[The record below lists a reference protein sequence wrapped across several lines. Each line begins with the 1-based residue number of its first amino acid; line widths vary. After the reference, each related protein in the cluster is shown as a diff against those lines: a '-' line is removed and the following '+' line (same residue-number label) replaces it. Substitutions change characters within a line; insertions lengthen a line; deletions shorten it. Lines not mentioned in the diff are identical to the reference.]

1 MDKREQKIIAQI
13 NSEIESGKNL
23 RLYRFCIV
31 SLLFGWTGLQNLYVG
46 RFFAAA
52 IQLILLSL
60 AAASGITWLIV
71 LVAVFNYYLAYCNYM
86 NAKRFSV

>member
-1 MDKREQKIIAQI
+1 MISYEKLFELMKKQGKTTTQIREQKIIAQI

-31 SLLFGWTGLQNLYVG
+31 SLLFGWTVLQNLYAG

-52 IQLILLSL
+52 II
-60 AAASGITWLIV
+60 
-71 LVAVFNYYLAYCNYM
+71 
-86 NAKRFSV
+86 

>member
-31 SLLFGWTGLQNLYVG
+31 SLLFGWTVLQNLYAG

-52 IQLILLSL
+52 IIWMRKDSAYSPVWQLKKNSQ
-60 AAASGITWLIV
+60 
-71 LVAVFNYYLAYCNYM
+71 
-86 NAKRFSV
+86 K